1 MCLLASALLWGKGQG
16 EDKYA
21 DQVDPVMKKNQYWI
35 TVYRPN
41 EFDHAASLDAT
52 ARQDIDKLND
62 EMAAAGVRVFVGGLR
77 PVAEAKSIQL
87 CPDGTFV
94 VADGGYLAAAS
105 YANNY
110 VDGFWILTCED
121 LEEAMAWGRKAAAA
135 CRASVEVRPFYG

>member
-1 MCLLASALLWGKGQG
+1 MCLLASALLWGIGQG

-77 PVAEAKSIQL
+77 PAAEAKSIQL
-87 CPDGTFV
+87 CPDGTFA

-105 YANNY
+105 Y